1 MKIKKFF
8 LALVALL
15 TLVSLQC
22 HAQKSLEQIL
32 QEFNATCPEQVD
44 DSMTMVKATSE
55 DGNLVLYFDFIKGYI
70 DLAEVT
76 NSHATKQMLVLTLI
90 QKGYSDLG
98 KVLKNRNIGLG
109 IKLTEKPSGKSAMI
123 TVSSSEWES
132 MSKASLEDAQIDYLF
147 EDITRQYF
155 PAEIIEGIVM
165 TRLVREHKTAIFD
178 CTVENEQEYPIEMLR
193 MASDD
198 LRQVMRD
205 GYKEEMVSFKQMGLD
220 AAMRITGKKSGESF
234 TIKL

>member
-1 MKIKKFF
+1 MKKYFI
-8 LALVALL
+8 ALVALL
-15 TLVSLQC
+15 AMTTLQC
-22 HAQKSLEQIL
+22 QAQKSLEQIL
-32 QEFNATCPEQVD
+32 QEFNATCPEKVD

-55 DGNLVLYFDFIKGYI
+55 GGNLVLHFDFIKGYI
-70 DLAEVT
+70 DFADVT
-76 NSHATKQMLVLTLI
+76 NSHAMKQMLVTSLI

-123 TVSSSEWES
+123 TISSKEWES
-132 MSKASLEDAQIDYLF
+132 MSKTSPEDAQIDYLF
-147 EDITRQYF
+147 EDITRHSF
-155 PAEIIEGIVM
+155 PAEMIEGIVM

-205 GYKEEMVSFKQMGLD
+205 GYKEELKSFKQMGLD
-220 AAMRITGKKSGESF
+220 ASMRLTGKKSGESF